1 MGIPTQPTRSLENLV
16 TFMTS
21 TEAINKNILYLTY
34 GLELNADQ
42 LKGLDSSAS
51 ENDERMLELF
61 VESKA
66 KSGGH

>member
-42 LKGLDSSAS
+42 IKGLDSSTS
-51 ENDERMLELF
+51 
-61 VESKA
+61 
-66 KSGGH
+66 